1 MGVVGVGWVWGFG
14 VGRQLTGEGRG
25 SAWGWPDKAHCWG
38 QSNKEGSRLTMMIFF
53 VTFWC
58 FSTISIDILTPRK
71 RDSSFCSYW
80 HHARIQVVRS
90 RLAAFCAPQKIQQ
103 NLQIFATK
111 NAHLQIFLTK
121 NAHLQIFLTKNA
133 HLHIFATKARI
144 CSFLPQKNAYL
155 QIFGTKTLYLQIFE
169 TKTTY
174 L

>member
-90 RLAAFCAPQKIQQ
+90 RVAAFCAPQKIQQ
-103 NLQIFATK
+103 NFSLS
-111 NAHLQIFLTK
+111 AHLQIFATK